1 MVEAADA
8 AERLFM
14 VSQNRR
20 YMPELIAFRDTV
32 ARLGRLSELTCD
44 FFIAHRE
51 RAAEFL
57 FAFPQPLLLDM
68 AIHLFDGARAITGAD
83 PLSVFCDAYNPP
95 YSWYDGPAS
104 AHAIFRMSG
113 GLRFAFSGNWAADGF
128 ETSWTGSWRAVGEH
142 GTAVWEGDGALPR
155 VEPGPGAAVAAS
167 VPILIPESEIR
178 FKGLA
183 ASLAEFVS
191 ALRTGTTPQGEAH
204 DNIQSLAMCHAAVAS
219 AELGAPVPVTAFTS
233 ARAWASTPPERRY
246 GRPAPGTSTVVV
258 SSTASRAAARACSSK
273 SGAAHATSVRPS
285 SPPSPHANTPSPP
298 ASPAPRRPPRRR
310 DPPHRA
316 GHGVGRPDV
325 LLGVQGDAVRGELER
340 GEHEARD
347 RARAPAGARP
357 TSAGPTG
364 SRPRRRRTR

>member
-1 MVEAADA
+1 MVAAADA

-83 PLSVFCDAYNPP
+83 PLSVYCDAYNPP
-95 YSWYDGPAS
+95 YSWYDGPRRRARGLPDVRR
-104 AHAIFRMSG
+104 AALRLLGQLG
-113 GLRFAFSGNWAADGF
+113 GRRVRDLVDGLVAR
-128 ETSWTGSWRAVGEH
+128 GRRARL
-142 GTAVWEGDGALPR
+142 GDLGGRPRGAR
-155 VEPGPGAAVAAS
+155 VEPGPGKTITAS
-167 VPILIPESEIR
+167 VPILIPPSEIR

-233 ARAWASTPPERRY
+233 
-246 GRPAPGTSTVVV
+246 
-258 SSTASRAAARACSSK
+258 
-273 SGAAHATSVRPS
+273 GA
-285 SPPSPHANTPSPP
+285 
-298 ASPAPRRPPRRR
+298 
-310 DPPHRA
+310 
-316 GHGVGRPDV
+316 G
-325 LLGVQGDAVRGELER
+325 LGVHA
-340 GEHEARD
+340 A
-347 RARAPAGARP
+347 
-357 TSAGPTG
+357 
-364 SRPRRRRTR
+364 